1 MNRDRINMMNDR
13 LKNSKPQLD
22 VERARLVTEAY
33 AKYSNE
39 PPVLRRAHAFEYILD
54 NMEPNMQDGE
64 LIVGSQTQ
72 RVRGVPVF
80 PEFGAKWIIDEIDL
94 FPVRGTDPIVVPA
107 EIKEEIIPILESW
120 GENTFDVQSTAV
132 LDEYVLRAQDCGVL
146 SVGARTTG
154 MGHISPDYPRI
165 LPMGLRGLINE
176 SKAMIEKTM
185 IKTPEDSRK
194 VDFWNANIISMEAV
208 IRFAH
213 KFSAHAAKLAEAEA
227 DPVRKAELEKIA
239 DVCSNV
245 PENEPRD
252 FWEAVQ
258 FVWFLQLTI
267 QIEDNG
273 HSIAIGR
280 LDQNLYPYYKKSVLD
295 GDMAAEDAEELLAAL
310 YIKCTEVLKLR
321 DSFDSLAFAAYP
333 MWQQMAIGGLT
344 RDGKD
349 ATNELTYA
357 VFKAWDLV
365 QTVQPTMALR
375 VNDNTPDDLMDV
387 ALSMVQKGYAIP
399 AFYNDNL
406 IGQFLQH
413 KGATV
418 EDSRDY
424 TIHGCVEPYVQGKSD
439 GRPNVGYV
447 NAAKCIELVLNNG
460 YDPVA
465 GCEMGLKTGDP
476 DTFTSIKDFEDALHK
491 QIVHFVKVMCEA
503 YTKVCAMHAVYVP
516 KGYAS
521 ALVTDCIARG
531 QSLEEGGALYN
542 SSGVFLVAMANGA
555 DCLEAIDYV
564 VFREKMMKASEFN
577 KVLSENYEGNERL
590 RQMILNKVDKYG
602 NDRERVDGY
611 ANRMIRAYNAEMVK
625 YRDSRGGTYENCIL
639 STSFNVLQGKTIGA
653 TPDGRLAGEPVS
665 DNASPMVGRDVTS
678 PTATIRSVAS
688 IDQCDC
694 NNGALFNIKF
704 DPNVVQG
711 EEGKKILNDT
721 IKAYFAMNGEHI
733 QINVVDAGTLIRAQE
748 HPSDYKNLLV
758 RVAGYSAYFIELDK
772 EVQNNIIGRT
782 AHKNVGGGCCC

>member
-1 MNRDRINMMNDR
+1 MNKNRIDMMNER

-33 AKYSNE
+33 EKFSDYT
-39 PPVLRRAHAFEYILD
+39 PVMRRAKAFEYILD
-54 NMEPNMQDGE
+54 NMEPNMQEGE
-64 LIVGSQTQ
+64 LIVGSQTT

-80 PEFGAKWIIDEIDL
+80 PEFGAKWVIDEIDM

-107 EIKEEIIPILESW
+107 ETKAELIPILESW
-120 GENTFDVQSTAV
+120 GENTFDLQSTAV

-154 MGHISPDYPRI
+154 MGHISPDYPKI
-165 LPMGLRGLINE
+165 LPMGLRGVINSAKE
-176 SKAMIEKTM
+176 MIAKTTVQ
-185 IKTPEDSRK
+185 TPEDMRK
-194 VDFWNANIISMEAV
+194 IDFWNSNIISCEAV

-213 KFSAHAAKLAEAEA
+213 KFSAHAAKLAEAET

-252 FWEAVQ
+252 FWEALQ
-258 FVWFLQLTI
+258 FVWFIQLTI

-280 LDQNLYPYYKKSVLD
+280 LDQNLYPYYKKSVLE
-295 GDMAAEDAEELLAAL
+295 GDFPAEDAEELLAAL
-310 YIKCTEVLKLR
+310 YIKCTEILKLR

-357 VFKAWDLV
+357 VFRAWDLV
-365 QTVQPTMALR
+365 KTVQPTMAMQ
-375 VNDNTPDDLMDV
+375 VNDNTPKELMDV
-387 ALSMVQKGYAIP
+387 ALGMVQKGYAIP

-406 IGQFLQH
+406 VSNLLIN

-418 EDSRDY
+418 EDSRDW
-424 TIHGCVEPYVQGKSD
+424 TVHGCVEPYVQGKSD

-460 YDPVA
+460 WDPVA
-465 GCEMGLKTGDP
+465 KCEMGLKTGDP
-476 DTFTSIKDFEDALHK
+476 STFTSIKDFEDALHK

-503 YTKVCAMHAVYVP
+503 YTKVCAMHALYVP

-521 ALVTDCIARG
+521 ALVTDCIGRG
-531 QSLEEGGALYN
+531 KSLEEGGALYN

-564 VFREKMMKASEFN
+564 VFQEKMMDIKAFN
-577 KVLSENYEGNERL
+577 EILLNNYEGNERL
-590 RQMILNKVDKYG
+590 RNIILNKVDKYG
-602 NDRERVDGY
+602 NDKERVDGY

-678 PTATIRSVAS
+678 PTATIKSVAS

-704 DPNVVQG
+704 DPNIVQG
-711 EEGKKILNDT
+711 EEGKEILRNV
-721 IKAYFAMNGEHI
+721 IQSYFDMNGEHI
-733 QINVVDAGTLIRAQE
+733 QINVVDAETLRNAQE
-748 HPSDYKNLLV
+748 KPQDYKNLLV
-758 RVAGYSAYFIELDK
+758 RVAGYSAYFVELDK

-782 AHKNVGGGCCC
+782 AHTNVRCGCC

>member
-1 MNRDRINMMNDR
+1 MNRDRINMMNER

-33 AKYSNE
+33 EKFSDYT
-39 PPVLRRAHAFEYILD
+39 PVMRRAKAFEYILD
-54 NMEPNMQDGE
+54 HMEPNMQDGE
-64 LIVGSQTQ
+64 LIVGSQTT

-80 PEFGAKWIIDEIDL
+80 PEFGAKWVIDEIDM

-107 EIKEEIIPILESW
+107 ETKEELIPILESW
-120 GENTFDVQSTAV
+120 GENTFDVQSSAV

-146 SVGARTTG
+146 SAGARTTG
-154 MGHISPDYPRI
+154 MGHISPDYPKI
-165 LPMGLRGLINE
+165 LPMGLRGVINSAKE
-176 SKAMIEKTM
+176 MIEKTPVL
-185 IKTPEDSRK
+185 TPEDMRK
-194 VDFWNANIISMEAV
+194 VDFWNSNIISCEAV

-227 DPVRKAELEKIA
+227 DPKRKAELEKIA

-252 FWEAVQ
+252 FWEALQ

-273 HSIAIGR
+273 HSIAVGR

-295 GDMAAEDAEELLAAL
+295 GDFPAEDAEELLAAF
-310 YIKCTEVLKLR
+310 YIKCTEILKLR

-344 RDGKD
+344 RDGRD
-349 ATNELTYA
+349 ATNELTFA

-365 QTVQPTMALR
+365 QTVQPTMALQI
-375 VNDNTPDDLMDV
+375 NDNTPKELMDV

-406 IGQFLQH
+406 VSSLLQN

-418 EDSRDY
+418 EDSRDW
-424 TIHGCVEPYVQGKSD
+424 TVHGCVEPYVQGKSD

-460 YDPVA
+460 WDPVA
-465 GCEMGLKTGDP
+465 KCEMGLKTGDP
-476 DTFTSIKDFEDALHK
+476 STFTSIKDFEEALHK

-503 YTKVCAMHAVYVP
+503 YTKVCAMHALYVP

-521 ALVTDCIARG
+521 ALVTDCIGRG
-531 QSLEEGGALYN
+531 KSLEEGGALYN

-564 VFREKMMKASEFN
+564 VFQEKMMDIKEFN
-577 KVLSENYEGNERL
+577 EILLNNYEGNERL
-590 RQMILNKVDKYG
+590 RNIILNKVDKYG

-678 PTATIRSVAS
+678 PTATIKSVAS
-688 IDQCDC
+688 IDQSDC

-704 DPNVVQG
+704 DPNIVQG
-711 EEGKKILNDT
+711 EAGREILRNV
-721 IKAYFAMNGEHI
+721 IQSYFDMNGEHI
-733 QINVVDAGTLIRAQE
+733 QINVVDAETLLDAQE
-748 HPSDYKNLLV
+748 KPQDYKNLLV
-758 RVAGYSAYFIELDK
+758 RVAGYSAYFVELDR

-782 AHKNVGGGCCC
+782 AHSNVSCGCC

>member
-1 MNRDRINMMNDR
+1 MNKNRIDMMNER

-33 AKYSNE
+33 EKFSDYT
-39 PPVLRRAHAFEYILD
+39 PVMRRAKAFEYILD
-54 NMEPNMQDGE
+54 NMEPNMQEGE
-64 LIVGSQTQ
+64 LIVGSQTT

-80 PEFGAKWIIDEIDL
+80 PEFGAKWVIDEIDM

-107 EIKEEIIPILESW
+107 ETKAELIPILESW
-120 GENTFDVQSTAV
+120 GENTFDLQSTAV

-154 MGHISPDYPRI
+154 MGHISPDYPKI
-165 LPMGLRGLINE
+165 LPMGLRGVINSAKE
-176 SKAMIEKTM
+176 MIAKTTVQ
-185 IKTPEDSRK
+185 TPEDMRK
-194 VDFWNANIISMEAV
+194 IDFWNSNIISCEAV

-252 FWEAVQ
+252 FWEALQ
-258 FVWFLQLTI
+258 FVWFIQLTI

-280 LDQNLYPYYKKSVLD
+280 LDQNLYPYYKKSVLE
-295 GDMAAEDAEELLAAL
+295 GDFPAEDAEELLAAL
-310 YIKCTEVLKLR
+310 YIKCTEILKLR

-357 VFKAWDLV
+357 VFRAWDLV
-365 QTVQPTMALR
+365 KTVQPTMAMQ
-375 VNDNTPDDLMDV
+375 VNDNTPKELMDV
-387 ALSMVQKGYAIP
+387 ALGMVQKGYAIP

-406 IGQFLQH
+406 VSNLLIN

-418 EDSRDY
+418 EDSRDW
-424 TIHGCVEPYVQGKSD
+424 TVHGCVEPYVQGKSD

-460 YDPVA
+460 WDPVA
-465 GCEMGLKTGDP
+465 KCEMGLKTGDP
-476 DTFTSIKDFEDALHK
+476 STFTSIKDFEDALHK

-503 YTKVCAMHAVYVP
+503 YTKVCAMHALYVP

-521 ALVTDCIARG
+521 ALVTDCIGRG
-531 QSLEEGGALYN
+531 KSLEEGGALYN

-564 VFREKMMKASEFN
+564 VFQEKMMDIKAFN
-577 KVLSENYEGNERL
+577 EILLNNYEGNERL
-590 RQMILNKVDKYG
+590 RNIILNKVDKYG
-602 NDRERVDGY
+602 NDKERVDGY

-678 PTATIRSVAS
+678 PTATIKSVAS

-704 DPNVVQG
+704 DPNIVQG
-711 EEGKKILNDT
+711 EEGKEILRNV
-721 IKAYFAMNGEHI
+721 IQSYFDMNGEHI
-733 QINVVDAGTLIRAQE
+733 QINVVDAETLRDAQE
-748 HPSDYKNLLV
+748 KPQDYKNLLV
-758 RVAGYSAYFIELDK
+758 RVAGYSAYFVELDK

-782 AHKNVGGGCCC
+782 AHTNVRCGCC

>member
-1 MNRDRINMMNDR
+1 MNKNRIDMMNDR

-33 AKYSNE
+33 EKFSDYT
-39 PPVLRRAHAFEYILD
+39 PVMRRAKAFEYILD

-64 LIVGSQTQ
+64 LIVGSQTT

-80 PEFGAKWIIDEIDL
+80 PEFGAKWVIDEIDM

-107 EIKEEIIPILESW
+107 ETKAELIPILESW

-154 MGHISPDYPRI
+154 MGHISPDYPKI
-165 LPMGLRGLINE
+165 LPMGLRGVINSAKE
-176 SKAMIEKTM
+176 MIAKTTVQ
-185 IKTPEDSRK
+185 TPEDMRK
-194 VDFWNANIISMEAV
+194 VDFWNSNIISCEAV

-213 KFSAHAAKLAEAEA
+213 KFSNHAAKLAEAET
-227 DPVRKAELEKIA
+227 DPTRKAELLKIA

-252 FWEAVQ
+252 FWEALQ
-258 FVWFLQLTI
+258 FVWFIQLTI

-273 HSIAIGR
+273 HSIAVGR
-280 LDQNLYPYYKKSVLD
+280 LDQNLYPYYKKSVLE
-295 GDMAAEDAEELLAAL
+295 GDFPAEDAEELLAAF
-310 YIKCTEVLKLR
+310 YIKCTEILKLR

-349 ATNELTYA
+349 ATNELTFA

-365 QTVQPTMALR
+365 KTVQPTMAMQ
-375 VNDNTPDDLMDV
+375 VNDNTPKELMDV
-387 ALSMVQKGYAIP
+387 ALGMVQKGYAIP

-406 IGQFLQH
+406 VSNLLIN

-418 EDSRDY
+418 EDSRDW
-424 TIHGCVEPYVQGKSD
+424 TVHGCVEPYVQGKSD

-460 YDPVA
+460 WDPVA
-465 GCEMGLKTGDP
+465 KCEMGLKTGDP
-476 DTFTSIKDFEDALHK
+476 STFTSIKDFEDALHK

-503 YTKVCAMHAVYVP
+503 YTKVCAMHALYVP

-521 ALVTDCIARG
+521 ALVTDCIGRG
-531 QSLEEGGALYN
+531 KSLEEGGALYN

-564 VFREKMMKASEFN
+564 VFQEKMMDIKAFN
-577 KVLSENYEGNERL
+577 EILLNNYEGNERL
-590 RQMILNKVDKYG
+590 RNIILNKVDKYG

-678 PTATIRSVAS
+678 PTATIKSVAS

-704 DPNVVQG
+704 DPNIVQG
-711 EEGKKILNDT
+711 EEGKEILRNV
-721 IKAYFAMNGEHI
+721 IQSYFDMNGEHI
-733 QINVVDAGTLIRAQE
+733 QINVVDAETLIDAQE
-748 HPSDYKNLLV
+748 KPQDYKNLLV
-758 RVAGYSAYFIELDK
+758 RVAGYSAYFVELDK

-782 AHKNVGGGCCC
+782 AHTNVRCGCC

>member
-1 MNRDRINMMNDR
+1 MNKNRIDMMNDR

-33 AKYSNE
+33 EKFSDYT
-39 PPVLRRAHAFEYILD
+39 PVMRRAKAFEYILD

-64 LIVGSQTQ
+64 LIVGSQTT

-80 PEFGAKWIIDEIDL
+80 PEFGAKWVIDEIDM

-107 EIKEEIIPILESW
+107 ETKAELIPILESW

-154 MGHISPDYPRI
+154 MGHISPDYPKI
-165 LPMGLRGLINE
+165 LPMGLRGVINSAKE
-176 SKAMIEKTM
+176 MIAKTTVQ
-185 IKTPEDSRK
+185 TPEDMRK
-194 VDFWNANIISMEAV
+194 VDFWNSNIISCEAV

-213 KFSAHAAKLAEAEA
+213 KFSDHAAKLAEAET
-227 DPVRKAELEKIA
+227 DPTRKAELLKIA

-252 FWEAVQ
+252 FWEALQ
-258 FVWFLQLTI
+258 FVWFIQLTI

-273 HSIAIGR
+273 HSIAVGR
-280 LDQNLYPYYKKSVLD
+280 LDQNLYPYYKKSVLE
-295 GDMAAEDAEELLAAL
+295 GDFPAEDAEELLAAF
-310 YIKCTEVLKLR
+310 YIKCTEILKLR

-349 ATNELTYA
+349 ATNELTFA

-365 QTVQPTMALR
+365 KTVQPTMALQ
-375 VNDNTPDDLMDV
+375 VNDNTPKELMDV
-387 ALSMVQKGYAIP
+387 ALGMVQKGYAIP

-406 IGQFLQH
+406 VSNLLIN

-418 EDSRDY
+418 EDSRDW
-424 TIHGCVEPYVQGKSD
+424 TVHGCVEPYVQGKSD

-460 YDPVA
+460 WDPVA
-465 GCEMGLKTGDP
+465 KCEMGLKTGDP
-476 DTFTSIKDFEDALHK
+476 STFTSIKDFEDALHK

-503 YTKVCAMHAVYVP
+503 YTKVCAMHALYVP

-521 ALVTDCIARG
+521 ALVTDCIGRG
-531 QSLEEGGALYN
+531 KSLEEGGALYN

-564 VFREKMMKASEFN
+564 VFQEKMMDIKAFN
-577 KVLSENYEGNERL
+577 EILLNNYEGNERL
-590 RQMILNKVDKYG
+590 RNIILNKVDKYG

-678 PTATIRSVAS
+678 PTATIKSVAS

-704 DPNVVQG
+704 DPNIVQG
-711 EEGKKILNDT
+711 EEGKEILRNV
-721 IKAYFAMNGEHI
+721 IQSYFDMNGEHI
-733 QINVVDAGTLIRAQE
+733 QINVVDAETLIDAQE
-748 HPSDYKNLLV
+748 KPQDYKNLLV
-758 RVAGYSAYFIELDK
+758 RVAGYSAYFVELDK

-782 AHKNVGGGCCC
+782 AHTNVRCGCC

>member
-1 MNRDRINMMNDR
+1 MNRDRINMMNER

-33 AKYSNE
+33 EKFSDYT
-39 PPVLRRAHAFEYILD
+39 PVMRRAKAFEYILD
-54 NMEPNMQDGE
+54 HMEPNMQDGE
-64 LIVGSQTQ
+64 LIVGSQTT

-80 PEFGAKWIIDEIDL
+80 PEFGAKWVIDEIDM

-107 EIKEEIIPILESW
+107 ETKEELIPILESW
-120 GENTFDVQSTAV
+120 GENTFDVQSSAV

-154 MGHISPDYPRI
+154 MGHISPDYPKI
-165 LPMGLRGLINE
+165 LPMGLRGVINSAKE
-176 SKAMIEKTM
+176 MIEKTPVL
-185 IKTPEDSRK
+185 TPEDMRK
-194 VDFWNANIISMEAV
+194 VDFWNSNIISCEAV

-227 DPVRKAELEKIA
+227 DSKRKAELEKIA

-252 FWEAVQ
+252 FWEALQ

-273 HSIAIGR
+273 HSIAVGR

-295 GDMAAEDAEELLAAL
+295 GDFPAEDAEELLAAF
-310 YIKCTEVLKLR
+310 YIKCTEILKLR

-344 RDGKD
+344 RDGRD
-349 ATNELTYA
+349 ATNELTFA

-365 QTVQPTMALR
+365 QTVQPTMALQI
-375 VNDNTPDDLMDV
+375 NDNTPKELMDV

-406 IGQFLQH
+406 VSSLLQN

-418 EDSRDY
+418 EDSRDW
-424 TIHGCVEPYVQGKSD
+424 TVHGCVEPYVQGKSD

-460 YDPVA
+460 WDPVA
-465 GCEMGLKTGDP
+465 KCEMGLKTGDP
-476 DTFTSIKDFEDALHK
+476 STFTSIKDFEEALHK

-503 YTKVCAMHAVYVP
+503 YTKVCAMHALYVP

-521 ALVTDCIARG
+521 ALVTDCIGRG
-531 QSLEEGGALYN
+531 KSLEEGGALYN

-564 VFREKMMKASEFN
+564 VFQEKMMDIKEFN
-577 KVLSENYEGNERL
+577 EILLNNYEGNERL
-590 RQMILNKVDKYG
+590 RNIILNKVDKYG

-678 PTATIRSVAS
+678 PTATIKSVAS
-688 IDQCDC
+688 IDQSDC

-704 DPNVVQG
+704 DPNIVQG
-711 EEGKKILNDT
+711 EAGREILRNV
-721 IKAYFAMNGEHI
+721 IQSYFDMNGEHI
-733 QINVVDAGTLIRAQE
+733 QINVVDAETLLDAQE
-748 HPSDYKNLLV
+748 KPQDYKNLLV
-758 RVAGYSAYFIELDK
+758 RVAGYSAYFVELDR

-782 AHKNVGGGCCC
+782 AHSNVSCGCC

>member
-1 MNRDRINMMNDR
+1 MNKNRIDAMNDR

-22 VERARLVTEAY
+22 TERARLVTEAY
-33 AKYSNE
+33 AKYAAYT
-39 PPVLRRAHAFEYILD
+39 PVLRRAYAFAYILD
-54 NMEPNMQDGE
+54 NMEANMQEDE
-64 LIVGSQTQ
+64 LIVGSQTG

-80 PEFGAKWIIDEIDL
+80 PEFGAKWVIDEIDK

-107 EIKEEIIPILESW
+107 ETKEELIPILESW
-120 GENTFDVQSTAV
+120 GENTFDLQSTAA
-132 LDEYVLRAQDCGVL
+132 LDPYVLQAQECGVL

-154 MGHISPDYPRI
+154 MGHISPDYPAI
-165 LPMGLRGLINE
+165 LPLGLRGVINRAKE
-176 SKAMIEKTM
+176 MIEKTQVL
-185 IKTPEDSRK
+185 TPEESRK
-194 VDFWNANIISMEAV
+194 IDFWNANIISCEAV

-213 KFSAHAAKLAEAEA
+213 KFSKQAEELAERETN
-227 DPVRKAELEKIA
+227 PQRKKELLKIA
-239 DVCSNV
+239 DVCSHV
-245 PENEPRD
+245 PEQEPRD
-252 FWEAVQ
+252 FWEALQ

-280 LDQNLYPYYKKSVLD
+280 LDQNLYPYYKKSVIE
-295 GDMAAEDAEELLAAL
+295 GDMPAEDAEELLAAL
-310 YIKCTEVLKLR
+310 YIKCTEMLKLR

-344 RDGKD
+344 RDGRD

-365 QTVQPTMALR
+365 KTVQPTMALR
-375 VNDNTPDDLMDV
+375 VNDNTPKELMDT
-387 ALSMVQKGYAIP
+387 ALNMVQKGYAIP
-399 AFYNDNL
+399 AFYNDNMIANAL
-406 IGQFLQH
+406 KN
-413 KGATV
+413 KGATE
-418 EDSRDY
+418 EDARDW

-465 GCEMGLKTGDP
+465 GVEMGLKTGDP
-476 DTFTSIKDFEDALHK
+476 DTFTSIKDFEEALHK

-503 YTKVCAMHAVYVP
+503 YTKVCAMHALYVP

-521 ALVTDCIARG
+521 ALVSDCISRG
-531 QSLEEGGALYN
+531 KSLEEGGAIYN

-564 VFREKMMKASEFN
+564 VFQEKMMKASKFN
-577 KVLSENYEGNERL
+577 QILLENYDGNERL
-590 RQMILNKVDKYG
+590 RNIILNKVDKYG
-602 NDRERVDGY
+602 NDKERVDGY

-665 DNASPMVGRDVTS
+665 DNASPMVGRDITS
-678 PTATIRSVAS
+678 PTATIKSVAS

-704 DPNVVQG
+704 DPNIVQG
-711 EEGKKILNDT
+711 EEGRDILRNV
-721 IKAYFAMNGEHI
+721 ILSYFDMGGEHI
-733 QINVVDAGTLIRAQE
+733 QINVVDASTLEEAQE
-748 HPSDYKNLLV
+748 KPEDYKNLLV
-758 RVAGYSAYFIELDK
+758 RVAGYSAYFIELDR

-782 AHKNVGGGCCC
+782 AHRNVGCGCC

>member
-1 MNRDRINMMNDR
+1 MDTNRLNFLNDR
-13 LKNSKPQLD
+13 MKNSKPQLD

-33 AKYSNE
+33 ELYSDMT
-39 PPVLRRAHAFEYILD
+39 PVMRRAKAFEYILD
-54 NMEPNMQDGE
+54 NMEPNMQDQE
-64 LIVGSQTQ
+64 LIVGSQTK

-80 PEFGAKWIIDEIDL
+80 PEFGAKWVIDEIDK
-94 FPVRGTDPIVVPA
+94 FPVRGTDPIVVD
-107 EIKEEIIPILESW
+107 KEDREELISILEKW
-120 GENTFDVQSTAV
+120 GDNTFDVQSTAL
-132 LDEYVLRAQDCGVL
+132 LDPYVLQAQECGVI

-154 MGHISPDYPRI
+154 EGHISPDYPRI
-165 LPMGLRGLINE
+165 LPEGLRGVINRAKE
-176 SKAMIEKTM
+176 MIEKTP
-185 IKTPEDSRK
+185 IKTPEDMRK
-194 VDFWNANIISMEAV
+194 HDFWNANIISCEAV

-213 KFSAHAAKLAEAEA
+213 KFSRQALNLAKTETNEK
-227 DPVRKAELEKIA
+227 RKKELMKIA

-280 LDQNLYPYYKKSVLD
+280 LDQNLYPYYKKSVLE
-295 GDMAAEDAEELLAAL
+295 GDMSEEDAEELLAAL
-310 YIKCTEVLKLR
+310 YVKCTEVLKLR

-333 MWQQMAIGGLT
+333 MWQQMAIGGLK
-344 RDGKD
+344 RDGSD

-357 VFKAWDLV
+357 VLRAWGYV
-365 QTVQPTMALR
+365 RTVQPSMSLR
-375 VNDNTPDDLMDV
+375 VNDNTPDDLMDL
-387 ALSMVQKGYAIP
+387 AMSYTQKGMGIP

-406 IGQFLQH
+406 ITKLIQN

-418 EDSRDY
+418 EDSRDW

-447 NAAKCIELVLNNG
+447 NAAKCIELVMNNG
-460 YDPVA
+460 WDPVA
-465 GCEMGLKTGDP
+465 KCEMGVKTGDP
-476 DTFTSIKDFEDALHK
+476 NTFTSIKDFEDALHK

-503 YTKVCAMHAVYVP
+503 YTKVCAAHAVYTP

-531 QSLEEGGALYN
+531 KSLEEGGALYN

-564 VFREKMMKASEFN
+564 VFKEKMMDANSFN
-577 KVLSENYEGNERL
+577 KILLNNYEGSERL
-590 RQMILNKVDKYG
+590 RQIILNKVPKYG
-602 NDRERVDGY
+602 NDNPEVDAY

-665 DNASPMVGRDVTS
+665 DNASPMVGRDITS
-678 PTATIRSVAS
+678 PTAAIKSIAS
-688 IDQCDC
+688 IGQYDV

-704 DPNVVQG
+704 SPNVVQG
-711 EEGKKILNDT
+711 EQGLKVLENCVKS
-721 IKAYFAMNGEHI
+721 YFNMGGEHI
-733 QINVVDAGTLIRAQE
+733 QMNVVDKETLKDAQV
-748 HPSDYKNLLV
+748 HPEDHGNLLV

-782 AHKNVGGGCCC
+782 AHTNVGGCCGC

>member
-1 MNRDRINMMNDR
+1 MNRDRINMMNER

-33 AKYSNE
+33 EKFSDYT
-39 PPVLRRAHAFEYILD
+39 PVMRRAKAFEYILD
-54 NMEPNMQDGE
+54 HMEPNMQDGE
-64 LIVGSQTQ
+64 LIVGSQTT

-80 PEFGAKWIIDEIDL
+80 PEFGAKWVIDEIDM

-107 EIKEEIIPILESW
+107 ETKEELIPILESW
-120 GENTFDVQSTAV
+120 GENTFDVQSSAV

-154 MGHISPDYPRI
+154 MGHISPDYPKI
-165 LPMGLRGLINE
+165 LPMGLRGVINSAKE
-176 SKAMIEKTM
+176 MIEKTPVL
-185 IKTPEDSRK
+185 TPEDMRK
-194 VDFWNANIISMEAV
+194 VDFWNSNIISCEAV

-227 DPVRKAELEKIA
+227 DPKRKAELEKIA

-252 FWEAVQ
+252 FWEALQ

-273 HSIAIGR
+273 HSIAVGR

-295 GDMAAEDAEELLAAL
+295 GDFPAEDAEELLAAF
-310 YIKCTEVLKLR
+310 YIKCTEILKLR

-344 RDGKD
+344 RDGRD
-349 ATNELTYA
+349 ATNELTFA

-365 QTVQPTMALR
+365 QTVQPTMALQI
-375 VNDNTPDDLMDV
+375 NDNTPKELMDV

-406 IGQFLQH
+406 VSSLLQN

-418 EDSRDY
+418 EDSRDW
-424 TIHGCVEPYVQGKSD
+424 TVHGCVEPYVQGKSD

-460 YDPVA
+460 WDPVA
-465 GCEMGLKTGDP
+465 KCEMGLKTGDP
-476 DTFTSIKDFEDALHK
+476 STFTSIKDFEEALHK

-503 YTKVCAMHAVYVP
+503 YTKVCAMHALYVP

-521 ALVTDCIARG
+521 ALVTDCIGRG
-531 QSLEEGGALYN
+531 KSLEEGGALYN

-564 VFREKMMKASEFN
+564 VFQEKMMDIKEFN
-577 KVLSENYEGNERL
+577 EILLNNYEGNERL
-590 RQMILNKVDKYG
+590 RNIILNKVDKYG

-678 PTATIRSVAS
+678 PTATIKSVAS
-688 IDQCDC
+688 IDQSDC

-704 DPNVVQG
+704 DPNIVQG
-711 EEGKKILNDT
+711 EAGREILRNV
-721 IKAYFAMNGEHI
+721 IQSYFDMNGEHI
-733 QINVVDAGTLIRAQE
+733 QINVVDAETLLDAQE
-748 HPSDYKNLLV
+748 KPQDYKNLLV
-758 RVAGYSAYFIELDK
+758 RVAGYSAYFVELDR

-782 AHKNVGGGCCC
+782 AHSNVSCGCC

>member
-1 MNRDRINMMNDR
+1 MNKNRIDMMNER

-33 AKYSNE
+33 EKFSDYT
-39 PPVLRRAHAFEYILD
+39 PVMRRAKAFEYILD
-54 NMEPNMQDGE
+54 NMEPNMQEGE
-64 LIVGSQTQ
+64 LIVGSQTT

-80 PEFGAKWIIDEIDL
+80 PEFGAKWVIDEIDM

-107 EIKEEIIPILESW
+107 ETKAELIPILESW
-120 GENTFDVQSTAV
+120 GENTFDLQSTAV
-132 LDEYVLRAQDCGVL
+132 LDEYVLKAQDCGVL

-154 MGHISPDYPRI
+154 MGHISPDYPKI
-165 LPMGLRGLINE
+165 LPMGLRGVINSAKE
-176 SKAMIEKTM
+176 MIAKTTVQ
-185 IKTPEDSRK
+185 TPEDMRK
-194 VDFWNANIISMEAV
+194 IDFWNSNIISCEAV

-252 FWEAVQ
+252 FWEALQ
-258 FVWFLQLTI
+258 FVWFIQLTI

-280 LDQNLYPYYKKSVLD
+280 LDQNLYPYYKKSVLE
-295 GDMAAEDAEELLAAL
+295 GDFPAEDAEELLAAL
-310 YIKCTEVLKLR
+310 YIKCTEILKLR

-357 VFKAWDLV
+357 VFRAWDLV
-365 QTVQPTMALR
+365 KTVQPTMAMQ
-375 VNDNTPDDLMDV
+375 VNDNTPKELMDV
-387 ALSMVQKGYAIP
+387 ALGMVQKGYAIP

-406 IGQFLQH
+406 VSNLLIN

-418 EDSRDY
+418 EDSRDW
-424 TIHGCVEPYVQGKSD
+424 TVHGCVEPYVQGKSD

-460 YDPVA
+460 WDPVA
-465 GCEMGLKTGDP
+465 KCEMGLKTGDP
-476 DTFTSIKDFEDALHK
+476 STFTSIKDFEDALHK

-503 YTKVCAMHAVYVP
+503 YTKVCAMHALYVP

-521 ALVTDCIARG
+521 ALVTDCIGRG
-531 QSLEEGGALYN
+531 KSLEEGGALYN

-564 VFREKMMKASEFN
+564 VFQEKMMDIKAFN
-577 KVLSENYEGNERL
+577 EILLNNYEGNERL
-590 RQMILNKVDKYG
+590 RNIILNKVDKYG
-602 NDRERVDGY
+602 NDKERVDGY

-678 PTATIRSVAS
+678 PTATIKSVAS

-704 DPNVVQG
+704 DPNIVQG
-711 EEGKKILNDT
+711 EEGKEILRNV
-721 IKAYFAMNGEHI
+721 IQSYFDMNGEHI
-733 QINVVDAGTLIRAQE
+733 QINVVDAETLRDAQDK
-748 HPSDYKNLLV
+748 PQDYKNLLV
-758 RVAGYSAYFIELDK
+758 RVAGYSAYFVELDK

-782 AHKNVGGGCCC
+782 AHTNVRCGCC